1 MLFYFILII
10 SSPLPC
16 TSDKDCF
23 SKTRPDIHSSYCIN
37 NLCTKISP
45 PGEHCTLPTQC
56 ASYSYYG
63 PIACSMKCKVENEC
77 TLSKMIE
84 STYCCLAI
92 PENRRCNPNRPSHL
106 SGCDFKQQCIYKNDK
121 YVCSDVTNNQS
132 WIFGAFLSI
141 LGNVLINTGVNFQ
154 KYSYQKSNLIILN
167 CHCNT
172 FYVGMIIYIIGKILG
187 YLSYVFGNQSLI
199 AALSATGLVSNS
211 ILAPLINSEIFTYKD
226 FFAILF
232 VFCGTTYIILNNK
245 SSHRSYSLC
254 ELLKLYHK
262 PSIIIYFLSIILAI
276 IALYIIIRYVETNS
290 TFNDDDSRIFRN
302 ENVWF
307 NDDCYIMKYFMVIFY
322 VFLSSFIASFTTLSI
337 KSLSEIIQK
346 TVSGENQFVYFVSYF
361 FIFTLCIC
369 TFGQIYWLNRGLKR
383 FDALLV
389 VPLFHITWTL
399 LSIITAGIYFQ
410 EFEKYDWNQ
419 FRSFLLGIFTIFIG
433 SLFLGSRIINKN
445 RVYSREEKID

>member
-1 MLFYFILII
+1 MLLNLILTI
-10 SSPLPC
+10 SSPIPC

-23 SKTRPDIHSSYCIN
+23 SKTRPDIHSLFCIN
-37 NLCTKISP
+37 NYCSKLSP

-63 PIACSMKCKVENEC
+63 PIACSSKCKVENEC

-92 PENRRCNPNRPSHL
+92 PENRKCNPNRPSHL
-106 SGCDFKQQCIYKNDK
+106 SGCDLKQQCIYKNDR
-121 YVCSDVTNNQS
+121 YICGDSTNNQS
-132 WIFGAFLSI
+132 WIFGAIFI
-141 LGNVLINTGVNFQ
+141 YIGKCLINTGVNFQ
-154 KYSYQKSNLIILN
+154 KYSYQKTNLTFFN
-167 CHCNT
+167 YNYNT
-172 FYVGMIIYIIGKILG
+172 FYIGMLIYILGKILG
-187 YLSYVFGNQSLI
+187 YLSYIFGNQSLI

-211 ILAPLINSEIFTYKD
+211 ILAPLINNEIFTYKD

-232 VFCGTTYIILNNK
+232 VFCGTTYIIMNNK

-262 PSIIIYFLSIILAI
+262 P
-276 IALYIIIRYVETNS
+276 YVETNS
-290 TFNDDDSRIFRN
+290 TFNEDDSRIFRN
-302 ENVWF
+302 ENIWF
-307 NDDCYIMKYFMVIFY
+307 NDDCYIMKYFMYKIFIRNY
-322 VFLSSFIASFTTLSI
+322 TKNFIRRKSI
-337 KSLSEIIQK
+337 YIFI
-346 TVSGENQFVYFVSYF
+346 SYF

-369 TFGQIYWLNRGLKR
+369 TFGQIYWLNKGLKR

-410 EFEKYDWNQ
+410 EFEKYDWEQ
-419 FRSFLLGIFTIFIG
+419 FRSFLLGILIIFIG

-445 RVYSREEKID
+445 RIYSREEKID